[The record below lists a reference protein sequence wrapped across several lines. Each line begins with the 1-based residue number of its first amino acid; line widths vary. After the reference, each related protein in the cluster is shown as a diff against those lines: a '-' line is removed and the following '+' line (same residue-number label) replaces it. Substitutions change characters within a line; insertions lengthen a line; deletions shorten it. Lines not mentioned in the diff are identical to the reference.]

1 MRSRSSKGKKDESDK
16 DRGEDGMGWDGAK
29 AKPRAGMESGQR
41 DSVGQSKADMSR
53 AGLTPSENPQHVCEV
68 GLLHT
73 DEPLSFAFHHH
84 RSLVWKLETSRG
96 QE

>member
-16 DRGEDGMGWDGAK
+16 DGGEDGMGWDGAK
-29 AKPRAGMESGQR
+29 AKPRAGMESGQ
-41 DSVGQSKADMSR
+41 SKADMSR
-53 AGLTPSENPQHVCEV
+53 AGLTPSENPQHVCVV

-73 DEPLSFAFHHH
+73 DDPLSFAFHHH
-84 RSLVWKLETSRG
+84 RSLVWKLQTSRG